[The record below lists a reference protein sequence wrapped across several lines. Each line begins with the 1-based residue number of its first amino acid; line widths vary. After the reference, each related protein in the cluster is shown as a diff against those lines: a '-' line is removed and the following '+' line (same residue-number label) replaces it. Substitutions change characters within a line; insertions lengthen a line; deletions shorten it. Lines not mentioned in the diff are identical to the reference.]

1 MSPSS
6 ASGSESG
13 SGFFSVTCFSA
24 WKDVL
29 ETEKLL
35 DAYRRAMVI
44 NEQRGMLGRLQL
56 ALLR

>member
-1 MSPSS
+1 M
-6 ASGSESG
+6 
-13 SGFFSVTCFSA
+13 
-24 WKDVL
+24 L

-35 DAYRRAMVI
+35 DSYRRAIVI